1 MTQSGGGR
9 NGGAKSPVDQ
19 AMIRELAALL
29 KETDLSEIEI
39 EQNGLRLRIARQIQA
54 VAYQAPA
61 ALAPAALAASA
72 AAAVAAPAE
81 NDPAKHPGVVLSPMV
96 GTVYVAPEPG
106 APTFVKVGDT
116 VKEGQTLLIVEAMKT
131 MNQIASPRAGRV
143 TRILVQ
149 NAHPVEYGEPLLII
163 E

>member
-1 MTQSGGGR
+1 VTSDSK
-9 NGGAKSPVDQ
+9 NGGAKGAVDQ
-19 AMIRELAALL
+19 ALIRELAALL
-29 KETDLSEIEI
+29 KETELSEIEI
-39 EQNGLRLRIARQIQA
+39 EQSGLRLRIARQLQA
-54 VAYQAPA
+54 VSYAAPPV
-61 ALAPAALAASA
+61 ALAPAAA
-72 AAAVAAPAE
+72 AAPAAGAAE

-96 GTVYVAPEPG
+96 GTVYIAPEPN
-106 APTFVKVGDT
+106 APAFIKVGDT

>member
-9 NGGAKSPVDQ
+9 NGGPKSTVDQ
-19 AMIRELAALL
+19 ALIRELAALL
-29 KETDLSEIEI
+29 KETELTEIEV
-39 EQNGLRLRIARQIQA
+39 EQNGLRLRIARQIQTLS
-54 VAYQAPA
+54 YQAPA
-61 ALAPAALAASA
+61 PLPAAAAAAPAPAA
-72 AAAVAAPAE
+72 AAPAE
-81 NDPAKHPGVVLSPMV
+81 GDLSKHPGVVLSPMV
-96 GTVYVAPEPG
+96 GTVYVAPDPNS
-106 APTFVKVGDT
+106 PPYVKVGDT

>member
-9 NGGAKSPVDQ
+9 NGGPKNTVDQ
-19 AMIRELAALL
+19 ALIRELAALL
-29 KETDLSEIEI
+29 KETELTEIEV
-39 EQNGLRLRIARQIQA
+39 EQNGLRLRIARQIQTH
-54 VAYQAPA
+54 AYQAPA
-61 ALAPAALAASA
+61 ALAPAAV
-72 AAAVAAPAE
+72 AVPVAAAPAE

-96 GTVYVAPEPG
+96 GTVYTAPEPN
-106 APTFVKVGDT
+106 APTFIKVGDT

-131 MNQIASPRAGRV
+131 MNQIASPRSGRV

>member
-1 MTQSGGGR
+1 MTQSGGPGDSK
-9 NGGAKSPVDQ
+9 NGGAKGAVDQ
-19 AMIRELAALL
+19 ALIRELAALL
-29 KETDLSEIEI
+29 KETELSEIEI
-39 EQNGLRLRIARQIQA
+39 EQSGLRLRIARQLQA
-54 VAYQAPA
+54 VAYAAPA
-61 ALAPAALAASA
+61 AAPPPLATPA
-72 AAAVAAPAE
+72 AAPAE

-96 GTVYVAPEPG
+96 GTVYIASEPNAP
-106 APTFVKVGDT
+106 AFIKVGDT

>member
-39 EQNGLRLRIARQIQA
+39 EQNGLRLRIARQIHT
-54 VAYQAPA
+54 VAYAPP
-61 ALAPAALAASA
+61 ALAPAPSA
-72 AAAVAAPAE
+72 AAPAATPAE

-96 GTVYVAPEPG
+96 GTVYIASEPN
-106 APTFVKVGDT
+106 ALPFVKVGDN

>member
-9 NGGAKSPVDQ
+9 NGNTKSAVDQ
-19 AMIRELAALL
+19 ALIRELAALL
-29 KETDLSEIEI
+29 KETELSEIEV
-39 EQNGLRLRIARQIQA
+39 EQNGLRLRIARQLHAAPVHSVA
-54 VAYQAPA
+54 VSAPVA
-61 ALAPAALAASA
+61 AASA
-72 AAAVAAPAE
+72 AAAAAAPAE
-81 NDPAKHPGVVLSPMV
+81 GDLSKHPGVVLSPMV
-96 GTVYVAPEPG
+96 GTVYVAPDPNS
-106 APTFVKVGDT
+106 PPYVKVGDT